1 MSVEEKLAM
10 VALKFQKKQSPTQ
23 NDSDM
28 MSEPEIDSKISK
40 EDDYERGRDDNLITG
55 LLNTKNVKKQVP
67 VETES
72 YPLSPLG
79 Y

>member
-1 MSVEEKLAM
+1 
-10 VALKFQKKQSPTQ
+10 
-23 NDSDM
+23 